1 MSTANNG
8 NWAVLLGEFHALV
21 QDFPNPNK
29 IKEQLLSLTSKAK
42 IDNTLTFRQVDGIRD
57 RINNYLNGY
66 YGKTKSGIKF
76 QGA

>member
-21 QDFPNPNK
+21 QDAPNANK
-29 IKEQLLSLTSKAK
+29 IKEQLLALNEKAK
-42 IDNTLTFRQVDGIRD
+42 LANDLTFRQIDGIRD
-57 RINNYLNGY
+57 RINNYLNGD